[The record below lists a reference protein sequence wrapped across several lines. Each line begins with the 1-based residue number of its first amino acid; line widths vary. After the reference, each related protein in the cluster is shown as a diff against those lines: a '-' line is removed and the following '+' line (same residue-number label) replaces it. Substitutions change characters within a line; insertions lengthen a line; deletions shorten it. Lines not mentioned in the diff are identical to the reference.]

1 MPQTPEI
8 GPCFECG
15 LPGEY
20 KHHVVPRC
28 LGGTRTIPL
37 CGVCHSKIHDFTES
51 DLTKMR
57 MARGVRG
64 PYRKDIAL
72 WKRVEKLN
80 DGVMTNRE
88 AEKAIGG
95 VVSRERI
102 RQFWKGEGAAFRW
115 FQEIKAMA
123 AQIMEDNV

>member
-1 MPQTPEI
+1 
-8 GPCFECG
+8 
-15 LPGEY
+15 
-20 KHHVVPRC
+20 
-28 LGGTRTIPL
+28 
-37 CGVCHSKIHDFTES
+37 
-51 DLTKMR
+51 